1 MTIGELFDRLADYPD
16 EMEIFIGFI
25 DIHSIHLEQFEIIE
39 TTDLNGHKTIAL
51 MSDDIA
57 IINN

>member
-1 MTIGELFDRLADYPD
+1 MTIGELFDRLAEYPD
-16 EMEIFIGFI
+16 EMEIYIGFI

>member
-1 MTIGELFDRLADYPD
+1 MTIGELFDKLADYPD

-25 DIHSIHLEQFEIIE
+25 DFHSIVLEPFEIVE
-39 TTDLNGHKTIAL
+39 ATDLKGHKTIAL
-51 MSDDIA
+51 MVDDIA

>member
-39 TTDLNGHKTIAL
+39 TTDLNGNKTIAL
-51 MSDDIA
+51 MVDDIA

>member
-1 MTIGELFDRLADYPD
+1 MTIGELFDKLSDYPD

-25 DIHSIHLEQFEIIE
+25 DIHSIYLEQFEIVE
-39 TTDLNGHKTIAL
+39 TTDSKGNKTIAL
-51 MSDDIA
+51 MVDDIA

>member
-16 EMEIFIGFI
+16 EMEIYIGFI

-39 TTDLNGHKTIAL
+39 TTDLNGNKTIAL

>member
-25 DIHSIHLEQFEIIE
+25 DIHSIHLEHFEIIE

>member
-16 EMEIFIGFI
+16 EMEIYIGFI

>member
-1 MTIGELFDRLADYPD
+1 LADYPD

-25 DIHSIHLEQFEIIE
+25 DIHSIYLEQFEIIE
-39 TTDLNGHKTIAL
+39 TTDLNGNKTIAL
-51 MSDDIA
+51 MVDDIA

>member
-25 DIHSIHLEQFEIIE
+25 DIHSIYLEHFEIVE
-39 TTDLNGHKTIAL
+39 TTEANGHKTIAL
-51 MSDDIA
+51 MVDDIA

>member
-51 MSDDIA
+51 MVDDIA

>member
-1 MTIGELFDRLADYPD
+1 MTIGELFDKLADYPD

-25 DIHSIHLEQFEIIE
+25 DIHSIYLEHFEIVE
-39 TTDLNGHKTIAL
+39 TTDPKGDKTIAL
-51 MSDDIA
+51 MVDDIA

>member
-1 MTIGELFDRLADYPD
+1 
-16 EMEIFIGFI
+16 MEIFIGFI
-25 DIHSIHLEQFEIIE
+25 DIHSIYLEQFEIIE

-51 MSDDIA
+51 MVDDIA